1 MAGFRSVWH
10 HILAWSKRAINSRWF
25 LRSAV
30 VGVFAFAA
38 ARALAAWPVLAP
50 YGVNLWVFLAID
62 LVTSPPYVYCINGFI
77 RSIRA
82 DAAGKT
88 VLNGLGIAGSFA
100 APYVY
105 IYWVGGPAMPTTAI
119 VILAVIIL
127 AFLILGPVRKIV
139 TTLRA
144 VR

>member
-1 MAGFRSVWH
+1 MMTFRSAWDYVRT
-10 HILAWSKRAINSRWF
+10 WSKKAVGSKWF

-38 ARALAAWPVLAP
+38 VRALAAWPVLAP

-82 DAAGKT
+82 DSTGKT
-88 VLNGLGIAGSFA
+88 VLNGLGIACSFA
-100 APYVY
+100 APYIY
-105 IYWVGGPAMPTTAI
+105 IYWVGGPAMPLTAK
-119 VILAVIIL
+119 VILAVIIM
-127 AFLILGPVRKIV
+127 AFLILGPVRKII
-139 TTLRA
+139 TTLRS